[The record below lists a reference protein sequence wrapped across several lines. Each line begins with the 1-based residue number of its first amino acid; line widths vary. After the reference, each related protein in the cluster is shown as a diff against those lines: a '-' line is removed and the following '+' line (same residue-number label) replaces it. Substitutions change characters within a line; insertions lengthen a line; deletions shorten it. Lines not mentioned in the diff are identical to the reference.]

1 MATSGRGRARGSD
14 IEPTRRLTDEVHL
27 WSEVVDVRD
36 DLQVLTEQLDA
47 AEAARAGRF
56 QFERDRIRFIA
67 RRTFLRQV
75 LAGYLGVAPARV
87 RYLISA
93 RGRPEL
99 ASSSGIAF
107 SASHSDGLAVV
118 AVAVDRH
125 VGVDLERVRP
135 MPEALDLADR
145 VCSPAESAH
154 LRIAAPADRDELFLR
169 LWTRK
174 EAYVKALG
182 AGLSMSLDAIDVG
195 PYGDEPRRLPGADA
209 PFVFADV
216 DGIDGYV
223 GSIAAS
229 GTSVRVRCMTST
241 AAAA

>member
-14 IEPTRRLTDEVHL
+14 IEPTRRLTDDVDL
-27 WSEVVDVRD
+27 WSEVVDARN
-36 DLQVLTEQLDA
+36 DLGMLTEQLDA
-47 AEAARAGRF
+47 AEVARAGRF
-56 QFERDRIRFIA
+56 RFERDRSRFIA
-67 RRTFLRQV
+67 RRAFLRRV
-75 LAGYLGVAPARV
+75 LAGYLGVAPELV
-87 RYLISA
+87 LYLISA

-99 ASSSGIAF
+99 DSSSGIAF

-118 AVAVDRH
+118 AVARDRH

-135 MPEALDLADR
+135 MPDALDLADR
-145 VCSPAESAH
+145 VCSPAESTE
-154 LRIAAPADRDELFLR
+154 LRFVAPADRGERFLR

-182 AGLSMSLDAIDVG
+182 AGLSMSLAEIEVG
-195 PYGDEPRRLPGADA
+195 PSGEQPRRLPGAGA

-229 GTSVRVRCMTST
+229 GTRVRVRCMTRT

>member
-1 MATSGRGRARGSD
+1 MATRGRGRACGSD

-27 WSEVVDVRD
+27 WSEVVDARD
-36 DLQVLTEQLDA
+36 DLEVLTERLDV
-47 AEAARAGRF
+47 AEVARAERF
-56 QFERDRIRFIA
+56 RFERDRIRFIV
-67 RRTFLRQV
+67 RRAFLRQV

-99 ASSSGIAF
+99 ESSGIAF

-118 AVAVDRH
+118 AVARDRH

-135 MPEALDLADR
+135 MPEALDLADS
-145 VCSPAESAH
+145 VCSPEEFGQ
-154 LRIAAPADRDELFLR
+154 LQIAAPADRGELFLR

-182 AGLSMSLDAIDVG
+182 AGLSMALDEIDVG
-195 PYGDEPRRLPGADA
+195 PYGDEPRRLPGADS
-209 PFVFADV
+209 PFVFADLG
-216 DGIDGYV
+216 GIDGYV

-229 GTSVRVRCMTST
+229 GSHVRVRRITPT